1 MGSGRVTNGVL
12 YVYAPFIDGTSP
24 MPGSTFLVN
33 PPAPPVQRALPIARS
48 APIQRAQP
56 VGRATSTPALT
67 PVQPAPPAL
76 PNPAAVPASPATPLT
91 PYDAF
96 TYQQESLDEY
106 HASQYDALRQLHS
119 SDASKPPIAGMTPAQ
134 IAAWQ
139 KKEQRE
145 MQRMAARQR
154 RLLDAKQSQVNE
166 SEETGSSGAA
176 TGSSGAATGSSGA
189 ATPTK

>member
-1 MGSGRVTNGVL
+1 MGSGRVTDGVL
-12 YVYAPFIDGTSP
+12 YVYAPFIDGTP
-24 MPGSTFLVN
+24 PAPGSRFLVN
-33 PPAPPVQRALPIARS
+33 PPAQPVQRAMPIARS
-48 APIQRAQP
+48 APIPRAQS
-56 VGRATSTPALT
+56 VDRATSAPTLT

-76 PNPAAVPASPATPLT
+76 PNPAAVPVSPATPLT

-166 SEETGSSGAA
+166 SEETRSSGAAAGSSGAA
-176 TGSSGAATGSSGA
+176 S
-189 ATPTK
+189 PTK